1 MGDTPIETKAFG
13 RTEATVTCVGLGG
26 EGVLRTTGKKEDAR
40 AVVRGAISRGI
51 TYFDSARVYADSERY
66 LGSVWKES
74 PELRAGIF
82 QASKSASRDREGAEK
97 DLKETLSRLNVDY
110 LDLWQIHDIRTA
122 GELAQI
128 GGPGGA
134 IEAFTAAK
142 KEGRVRFIG
151 VTGHSDP
158 AVLTLAVETLP
169 VDSVMMPVNPAEG
182 VLGGFLTE
190 TLPAAKARGMAVI
203 GMKIMGAGHYI
214 VPRLEVT
221 ADLLIRYALDQGISV
236 AIVGCSN
243 PAEVEILARM
253 GRSYAPLTE
262 TERDDLLEKFRLN
275 AGRLAYYRAPGSV

>member
-1 MGDTPIETKAFG
+1 MEEAPIKTNTFG
-13 RTEATVTCVGLGG
+13 RAEAAVTCVGLGG
-26 EGVLRTTGKKEDAR
+26 EGVLRTTGKKEGAR
-40 AVVRGAISRGI
+40 EVVREAISRGI

-82 QASKSASRDREGAEK
+82 QASKSASRNRKGAEK
-97 DLKETLSRLNVDY
+97 DLEETLSRLNVDY

-122 GELAQI
+122 DDLAQI

-134 IEAFTAAK
+134 IEAFVAAK
-142 KEGRVRFIG
+142 KEGKVRFIG

-158 AVLTLAVETLP
+158 AILTRAVETLP

-182 VLGGFLTE
+182 VLGGFLTQ
-190 TLPAAKARGMAVI
+190 TLPAAKERGMAVI
-203 GMKIMGAGHYI
+203 GMKIMGAGYFI

-221 ADLLIRYALDQGISV
+221 ADLLIRYALDQGITV

-243 PAEVEILARM
+243 PTEVEVLARM
-253 GRSYAPLTE
+253 GQSSTPLTE
-262 TERDDLLEKFRLN
+262 TERENLLEKFRPN
-275 AGRLAYYRAPGSV
+275 ARKLAYYRMG